1 MGKYSRSI
9 THATETSHDVLTI
22 RCCLFAFI
30 YGERFS
36 LELTDGRGG
45 GERRGYGIFNL
56 KYPISLFSVFNR
68 VANLVY
74 FALNRVKIAEFQQL
88 AQPQKNFL

>member
-22 RCCLFAFI
+22 RCCLFASI

-36 LELTDGRGG
+36 LELTDGGGGGGG
-45 GERRGYGIFNL
+45 GEGLWNL
-56 KYPISLFSVFNR
+56 IQFHYLASLTG
-68 VANLVY
+68 LQ
-74 FALNRVKIAEFQQL
+74 I
-88 AQPQKNFL
+88 

>member
-22 RCCLFAFI
+22 RCCLFASI

-36 LELTDGRGG
+36 LELTDGGG
-45 GERRGYGIFNL
+45 GEGGEGL
-56 KYPISLFSVFNR
+56 WDLQS
-68 VANLVY
+68 
-74 FALNRVKIAEFQQL
+74 
-88 AQPQKNFL
+88 

>member
-22 RCCLFAFI
+22 RCCLFASI

-36 LELTDGRGG
+36 LELTDGGG
-45 GERRGYGIFNL
+45 GEGRGYGIFNL

-88 AQPQKNFL
+88 AQPQQNFL

>member
-22 RCCLFAFI
+22 RCCLFASI

-36 LELTDGRGG
+36 LELTDGGGGGRGG
-45 GERRGYGIFNL
+45 VMGSSILSIQFHYL
-56 KYPISLFSVFNR
+56 ASLTG
-68 VANLVY
+68 LQ
-74 FALNRVKIAEFQQL
+74 I
-88 AQPQKNFL
+88 

>member
-22 RCCLFAFI
+22 RYCLFASI

-36 LELTDGRGG
+36 LELTDGHTRPGG
-45 GERRGYGIFNL
+45 DGGMGYWIFNL
-56 KYPISLFSVFNR
+56 KNSVFNM
-68 VANLVY
+68 VAILVY
-74 FALNRVKIAEFQQL
+74 FALNRVRIEEFQLL
-88 AQPQKNFL
+88 AQPQQNVL